1 MIEPTRRR
9 PSILRT
15 SVSKAINS
23 PQASTS
29 AHTTTVSTAPIN
41 PLQNLPLD
49 GSGAS
54 SISFVN
60 LTGDVIQL
68 VSVSSDTPNGND
80 GTGDGTGQPK
90 PETVIRLA
98 PSTATILSTAEAP
111 PAPRN
116 PTPVTPMIRTSVR
129 SCCVCEASTNNKH
142 AGIITCTKCETVFH
156 RLFDNLG
163 EVRDKCDCS
172 NLPSACSN
180 CRLYKSAT
188 KALSKWGTKLTDRAK
203 REWSIIDR
211 SLAALT
217 KTDCTLDDIFQ
228 VNEEELGR
236 VYGPPIIT
244 FPLKLAQRRGQSSSD
259 FDGPSAAGTKRIAV
273 DSRFWAGVN
282 ALQIAS
288 TPLANRTTTASA
300 VQVSTNGVTR
310 RVRARRAA
318 AAAAATS
325 PLSSDDSQGTIPLVD
340 VDAAPATTPQKASS
354 PMDHS
359 PEVDSPGPK
368 CVTLSN
374 FPATL
379 PPIVFRSPAP
389 QLQPTP
395 QPPTMWPIVI
405 PAAQVVPIATP
416 LVAST
421 SASISVAPSTSQM
434 HSESVQMIAKLDNA
448 LAPPPLPPP
457 KTQSKATVQPPP
469 TLSPTAALSSALT
482 HDDILARRLSRLI
495 RASFSQVYTKH
506 CGEPKKAEPLIADI
520 AMDNH
525 ATLIHLFDFYDWE
538 WNQPIEVSEVVR
550 QACWS
555 AFHEQFNESLT
566 DMVRFIKRIPGFP
579 ILKPQDRILLVRQS
593 GFELAFVVHY
603 LNWNTNHGTWHGLNN
618 FVLTLDQLVTIFPSG
633 NAFFNHAFSNAE
645 RLSVLQQQL
654 QHLGLMAALIVLNA
668 DIPSLSDRKTVDDL
682 RQRMLNA
689 MKFGLEARQR
699 DTEMVMKDV
708 EEALHSLRTL
718 GNAHRTMLER
728 LREEDHLEFP
738 DDLYAELFELIS
750 D

>member
-1 MIEPTRRR
+1 MIEPTRKR

-15 SVSKAINS
+15 SVSKATNS

-29 AHTTTVSTAPIN
+29 APTTTVPTVPVN

-68 VSVSSDTPNGND
+68 VSVSSDAPNGND
-80 GTGDGTGQPK
+80 GTGDGAGQPK

-111 PAPRN
+111 PAPPAPSAPRN

-129 SCCVCEASTNNKH
+129 SCCVCETSTNNKH

-188 KALSKWGTKLTDRAK
+188 KALSKWGTKLTDRAR

-244 FPLKLAQRRGQSSSD
+244 FPLKLPQRRGQSSSD
-259 FDGPSAAGTKRIAV
+259 LDGPSAAGTKRIAV
-273 DSRFWAGVN
+273 DSRFW
-282 ALQIAS
+282 
-288 TPLANRTTTASA
+288 
-300 VQVSTNGVTR
+300 
-310 RVRARRAA
+310 
-318 AAAAATS
+318 
-325 PLSSDDSQGTIPLVD
+325 
-340 VDAAPATTPQKASS
+340 
-354 PMDHS
+354 
-359 PEVDSPGPK
+359 
-368 CVTLSN
+368 
-374 FPATL
+374 
-379 PPIVFRSPAP
+379 
-389 QLQPTP
+389 
-395 QPPTMWPIVI
+395 I
-405 PAAQVVPIATP
+405 PAAQMVPIATP

-421 SASISVAPSTSQM
+421 STSISVAPSTSQM
-434 HSESVQMIAKLDNA
+434 PTEPVQVVTKLDNA

-457 KTQSKATVQPPP
+457 KTQNKAAVQPPL

-482 HDDILARRLSRLI
+482 DDDILARRLSRLI

-538 WNQPIEVSEVVR
+538 WNQPVEVSEVVR

-699 DTEMVMKDV
+699 DTEMIMKDV

-728 LREEDHLEFP
+728 FREEDHLEFP

>member
-273 DSRFWAGVN
+273 DSRFW
-282 ALQIAS
+282 
-288 TPLANRTTTASA
+288 
-300 VQVSTNGVTR
+300 
-310 RVRARRAA
+310 
-318 AAAAATS
+318 
-325 PLSSDDSQGTIPLVD
+325 
-340 VDAAPATTPQKASS
+340 
-354 PMDHS
+354 
-359 PEVDSPGPK
+359 
-368 CVTLSN
+368 
-374 FPATL
+374 
-379 PPIVFRSPAP
+379 
-389 QLQPTP
+389 
-395 QPPTMWPIVI
+395 I